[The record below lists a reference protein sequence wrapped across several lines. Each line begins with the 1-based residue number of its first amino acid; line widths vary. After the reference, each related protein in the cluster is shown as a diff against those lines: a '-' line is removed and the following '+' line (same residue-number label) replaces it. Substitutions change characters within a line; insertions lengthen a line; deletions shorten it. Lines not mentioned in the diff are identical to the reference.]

1 MVVTWTSLYTSCLLN
16 LKLFCIQNRRIHQ
29 DNLHRRQHYCE
40 SLDFVGQTFNLKDQ
54 CTKKNTTRSIYPL
67 LSPSSQKTPQE
78 IVKTIFII
86 GIPLIALMLI
96 RQKIFGTWHIYI
108 VENVPG
114 LTAQK
119 PSKWLN
125 FRSERNKEHRHIY
138 SAFTY
143 RLDNS
148 DSYNSLFSLFLYARV
163 GTCSIVFPRNI
174 ITIRVEKPHEHK
186 PCSAC

>member
-1 MVVTWTSLYTSCLLN
+1 MLVNLNSELNSTSPATLLWELGFCRTN
-16 LKLFCIQNRRIHQ
+16 LQSKRPGHQ
-29 DNLHRRQHYCE
+29 
-40 SLDFVGQTFNLKDQ
+40 
-54 CTKKNTTRSIYPL
+54 KNTTRSIHPL
-67 LSPSSQKTPQE
+67 LSPSSQKTSQE

-96 RQKIFGTWHIYI
+96 RQKIFGTWHIYR